1 MTAGRVIAA
10 LPFGQ
15 DSIPESYPSG
25 AGVVSRRIAHRQA
38 RLRSII
44 GSRRLRSLSLRRLAS
59 CLTVEVRRSDLVVQD
74 RRGLLF
80 PTRQSSRRGSLAAAQ
95 AEEALDFDLFAPS
108 LEISDL
114 VLA

>member
-1 MTAGRVIAA
+1 MTAGRVITA
-10 LPFGQ
+10 LPFEQ
-15 DSIPESYPSG
+15 DSFPESYPSG

-38 RLRSII
+38 RLHSII
-44 GSRRLRSLSLRRLAS
+44 GSKRLRSLFLRRLAS

-95 AEEALDFDLFAPS
+95 AEEAPDFDLFAPS
-108 LEISDL
+108 LEKSNL